1 MLVLVTPPH
10 SSSVKFK
17 LLTDWQ
23 LHHSIP
29 CFTVESVAFL
39 ETFME
44 QTSVNNLQALLL
56 MCWLNYTLIN
66 LHIKYLS
73 TGNADI
79 CTPSKIKCVDK
90 ALGKIITDAS

>member
-10 SSSVKFK
+10 SSSVKLFFK

-56 MCWLNYTLIN
+56 MCWLNF

-79 CTPSKIKCVDK
+79 CSPSKIKCVDK
-90 ALGKIITDAS
+90 ALGKIITDTS